1 MFEVDLLFDGTL
13 CLLLTVLAIAAIHA
27 RDLYTAVIMFISFG
41 LLLALT
47 WARLG
52 APDLALAE
60 AAIGAGLTGVLL
72 FSALARCAPERA
84 TRTARPRMIAAAVLA
99 LAVMAI
105 LLQAALPTLEMRSAL
120 PALTRYHLPASG
132 VDHPVTAVLLN
143 YRVWD
148 TLLELVVLL
157 LALLGVRQ
165 LRPSGEAFPTAWP
178 VLLAWARL
186 LAPLG
191 IVVAGYLLWRG
202 SHAPGGAFQAG
213 ALLAACIVVL
223 RLAGMLGPMDWAR
236 FPTRVLVCG
245 GVTAFLGVAVITGAW
260 GDGWLVLP
268 ASMAGRLILGLEII
282 ATLSIAA
289 SLALLVVGE
298 HREMDG

>member
-1 MFEVDLLFDGTL
+1 MADIELLFDAAL
-13 CLLLTVLAIAAIHA
+13 CLLLAALAVAAIHA
-27 RDLYTAVIMFISFG
+27 RDLYTAVILFISFG

-72 FSALARCAPERA
+72 FGALARSESQAAGPI
-84 TRTARPRMIAAAVLA
+84 ARGRLIASMLLAVAVL
-99 LAVMAI
+99 VI
-105 LLQAALPTLEMRSAL
+105 LLRAAWPVLDHASAL
-120 PALTRYHLPASG
+120 PELIEQHLPASG
-132 VDHPVTAVLLN
+132 VEHPVTAVLLN

-157 LALLGVRQ
+157 FALLGVRQ
-165 LRPSGEAFPTAWP
+165 LRPAEERFASAWT
-178 VLLAWARL
+178 VLLAWSRV

-191 IVVAGYLLWRG
+191 VVIAGYVLWRG

-223 RLAGMLGPMDWAR
+223 RLAGMLERADWSHFAVR
-236 FPTRVLVCG
+236 LLVCG
-245 GVTAFLGVAVITGAW
+245 GVCTFLGTAIITAAW
-260 GDGWLVLP
+260 GSGWLALP
-268 ASMAGRLILGLEII
+268 EPIAGSLILGMELV
-282 ATLSIAA
+282 ATLSIAMT
-289 SLALLVVGE
+289 LTLLVIGE
-298 HREMDG
+298 EREMDG

>member
-1 MFEVDLLFDGTL
+1 MLDMNLLFDGTL
-13 CLLLTVLAIAAIHA
+13 CLLLTILAIAAIHA
-27 RDLYTAVIMFISFG
+27 RDLYSAVIMFISFG

-72 FSALARCAPERA
+72 FGALARCNPQPAIRLS
-84 TRTARPRMIAAAVLA
+84 RPRMIGAALLA
-99 LAVMAI
+99 FVVMAT
-105 LLQAALPTLEMRSAL
+105 LLQAALPTLDMRSAL
-120 PALTRYHLPASG
+120 PALTHYHLPASG

-165 LRPSGEAFPTAWP
+165 LRPAGEAFPTAWP

-191 IVVAGYLLWRG
+191 IVIGGYLLWRG

-223 RLAGMLGPMDWAR
+223 RLAGMIGPMNWAG
-236 FPTRVLVCG
+236 FPTRLLVCG
-245 GVTAFLGVAVITGAW
+245 GVIAFLGVAVVTGGW
-260 GDGWLVLP
+260 GDGWLVFP
-268 ASMAGRLILGLEII
+268 ASMADHLILGLEII
-282 ATLSIAA
+282 ATLTIAA
-289 SLALLVVGE
+289 SLSLLVIGE